1 MALSYNLCL
10 TFHIH
15 FINYRKTFTIRCLS
29 YYTKCDIR
37 GSNAIFKNYFHC
49 HEKKNPQSATI
60 CHLEKCFFPHILT
73 NARAEFVKMFINAL
87 YFIFFFYFRSKIEH
101 NSFYYRTA
109 KRVLFIDSM

>member
-1 MALSYNLCL
+1 MRYL
-10 TFHIH
+10 
-15 FINYRKTFTIRCLS
+15 RTIL
-29 YYTKCDIR
+29 
-37 GSNAIFKNYFHC
+37 HC

-87 YFIFFFYFRSKIEH
+87 YFIFFFYFRSKKEH